1 MQLEMNGKHV
11 HWATGGMVSEDP
23 DAPVLVLVHGAGM
36 DGTIWQLQ
44 SRYLAHRG
52 VKVMALDLPGHGASD
67 GPVLENI
74 SDMADW
80 VIAVL
85 AAADVERAV
94 IAGHSMGA
102 LIALQTAASAPALFT
117 AVGLLGCAAEMPV
130 HPDLIKA
137 AEAGGALAPE
147 LVVDWGFGAPS
158 HKGGHPQPGLWAMG
172 AGVRLLMNADPGVL
186 ARDLVAC
193 DVYKDALTALA
204 QITLPVHLISGDQDK
219 MTPVKAAVPMLQAGA
234 ALTQTVLPKTGHMM
248 MVERPREVAKMLLDL
263 ARTA

>member
-1 MQLEMNGKHV
+1 MQMDMNGKHV
-11 HWATGGMVSEDP
+11 HWATGGMVSEDA

-74 SDMADW
+74 PDMADW
-80 VIAVL
+80 VLSAL
-85 AAADVERAV
+85 AAANVKRAV

-102 LIALQTAASAPALFT
+102 LIALQTAAGAPELFS

-130 HPDLIKA
+130 HPGLIKA
-137 AEAGGALAPE
+137 AEDGGALAPE
-147 LVVDWGFGAPS
+147 LVVDWGFGTIS

-193 DVYKDALTALA
+193 DVYKDALAALA
-204 QITLPVHLISGDQDK
+204 KVTVPVHLIAGDQDK
-219 MTPVKAAVPMLQAGA
+219 MAPVKATAPLLQSGVDISS
-234 ALTQTVLPKTGHMM
+234 TVLAKTGHMM
-248 MVERPREVAKMLLDL
+248 MIERPREVAKMLLDL